1 MIIKNL
7 IRRKGRTLLTIF
19 GIAIGIAAIISL
31 GTLADGLEAGYR
43 SSLSGSKADLV
54 LTQPDKMDLA
64 LSSVDQEIGV
74 EIRSMSGVSAV
85 DGMLQSF
92 VSIKK
97 IPYFY
102 VFAYPEDGFVIPR
115 FKIVE
120 GETINSQATR
130 KIGGKPLLL
139 GKAAAEKLDKKTGDV
154 LRLQGTTFRIAGI
167 YETGDAFEDSGAVI
181 RLSDGQTLFNKPG
194 KVSLFYIKLKEPDL
208 AERVIQRIERRFP
221 DFSISSAQDL
231 GSLQSQI
238 DIMNGFVWV
247 IGGLAIFIG
256 GIGMMNSQLM
266 AIMERTRE
274 IGVLRAI
281 GWSSRQ
287 VMLMIFSESALVCLA
302 GGVVGVGLGV
312 LCIISLSGVL
322 GSFGATVSNITPG
335 LIGQAFLVVMTM
347 GLIGGLYPAWRA
359 ARLQPI
365 EALRYE
371 GGSAG
376 GRVRRLPFGGMP
388 VQSLWQR
395 TTRTALTLFGI
406 TLTVGAIIA
415 LEGMVK
421 GVSGQLTDI
430 ASKAE
435 AEIII
440 RQADIADTSLSALD
454 KRTLDKIAAL
464 PDVEFVN
471 GMQLTAIA
479 MPDVG
484 GFFIIMGYEPSG
496 HAIKHF
502 RIVEGDPLKSK
513 RQIILGRTAARSLK
527 KNVGE
532 KITLGNASFRI
543 VGIYETGIGWEETGG
558 VITLRDAQAF
568 VGRPRKSTLAFIKL
582 KDPLKAETV
591 INVINTQ
598 FSDVSATLAANFAE
612 QMPDMKA
619 TDAMMNAISF
629 LAILV
634 SGVVVMNTMLMS
646 VMERTREIGVLRALG
661 WRRRKVLSLIMEES
675 AILGLFGGVTGIGFG
690 YLLGLLLASI
700 PFYGEM
706 LSLKLTYEEF
716 IRAFV
721 VALTLG
727 VLGGIIPA
735 IRATRMQPVEALH
748 YE

>member
-1 MIIKNL
+1 MVIKNL
-7 IRRKGRTLLTIF
+7 IRRKGRTLLTIL
-19 GIAIGIAAIISL
+19 GVAIGVAAIISL

-64 LSSVDQEIGV
+64 LSSVDQEIGEEV
-74 EIRSMSGVSAV
+74 REMSGVSAV

-92 VSIKK
+92 VPTKK

-102 VFAYPEDGFVIPR
+102 VFAYPEDGFVIAR
-115 FKIVE
+115 FKVIE
-120 GETINSQATR
+120 GETINAKPVR
-130 KIGGKPLLL
+130 KTEGKPLLL
-139 GKAAAEKLDKKTGDV
+139 GKAAAEKLDKKTGDT
-154 LRLQGTTFRIAGI
+154 LRLQGTTFRITGI

-181 RLSDGQTLFNKPG
+181 RLSDGQILFNKPR
-194 KVSLFYIKLKEPDL
+194 KVSLFYIKLKEPDF
-208 AERVIQRIERRFP
+208 AERVIERIERRFP
-221 DFSISSAQDL
+221 NFSISSAQDL

-238 DIMNGFVWV
+238 DIVRGLVWV
-247 IGGLAIFIG
+247 IAGLAIFIG

-287 VMLMIFSESALVCLA
+287 VMLMIFGESVLVCLA
-302 GGVVGVGLGV
+302 GGVVGIGLGV
-312 LCIISLSGVL
+312 LCITSLSGVL

-371 GGSAG
+371 GGSTG
-376 GRVRRLPFGGMP
+376 GRARRLPVGGMP
-388 VQSLWQR
+388 IQSLWQR
-395 TTRTALTLFGI
+395 TTRTALTLLGI

-421 GVSGQLTDI
+421 GVSGQLNEI
-430 ASKAE
+430 ASKSD
-435 AEIII
+435 AEIVV
-440 RQADIADTSLSALD
+440 RQADIADTSLSAID
-454 KRTLDKIAAL
+454 QRILDKIAAL
-464 PDVEFVN
+464 PDVEYVN
-471 GMQLTAIA
+471 GMQITAIA
-479 MPDVG
+479 MPDIG
-484 GFFIIMGYEPSG
+484 GFFIIMGYEPNG

-502 RIVEGDPLKSK
+502 RIVEGEPLKSK
-513 RQIILGRTAARSLK
+513 HQIILGRTAAQSLK
-527 KNVGE
+527 KKVGE
-532 KITLGNASFRI
+532 KIMLGNASFRI
-543 VGIYETGIGWEETGG
+543 VGIYETGIGWEEIGG
-558 VITLRDAQAF
+558 VITLREAQAF
-568 VGRPRKSTLAFIKL
+568 VGRPRKSTLALIKL
-582 KDPLKAETV
+582 KEPLKAEAV
-591 INVINTQ
+591 VNEINTR
-598 FSDVSATLAANFAE
+598 FPDASAALAANFAE

-619 TDAMMNAISF
+619 TDAMMNAISL

-661 WRRRKVLSLIMEES
+661 WRRRRVLSLIMEES
-675 AILGLFGGVTGIGFG
+675 VILGLIGGVIGIGFG
-690 YLLGLLLASI
+690 YLLGVLLANI
-700 PFYGEM
+700 PIYGEM
-706 LSLKLTYEEF
+706 LSLKLSYEEF

-727 VLGGIIPA
+727 VLGGFIPA
-735 IRATRMQPVEALH
+735 LRATRMQPIEALR